1 MIWCGDIN
9 SDFRRNSGQ
18 VAPVGEAVTELNFL
32 KIWDKYQIDF
42 TCVHNVNDGNVVTST
57 IDHFFCS
64 SEIGNAILDAGVI
77 HSPDNRSDHSP
88 FTVSYLHSTSGL
100 TSLISFSSLPSPP
113 GNLHQ

>member
-32 KIWDKYQIDF
+32 KIWDKCQIDF
-42 TCVHNVNDGNVVTST
+42 TCVNYVNVVTST

-77 HSPDNRSDHSP
+77 HSPDNRSDHSQ
-88 FTVSYLHSTSGL
+88 VYCVLSALNIRLDLSDQL
-100 TSLISFSSLPSPP
+100 QQSSKPSWKS
-113 GNLHQ
+113 Q